1 VNCSGLCSEARNLL
15 RGGVMRCFLS
25 LAVLVLILVISPGQ
39 PWMPRQIPLP
49 ISPSPPRSLPGQTPS
64 PLAPGPPWSLPGQT
78 PSPLAPG
85 PPWSLP
91 GQTPSRVQTQ
101 GDQVPGIWMC
111 KDKNGDTVFS
121 NRTGQYR
128 ECRPY
133 VVSPGLREAFLKEM
147 LLKKKQ
153 PAPQHLLPDQ
163 SSTKGAAIGPF

>member
-39 PWMPRQIPLP
+39 PWTMPRQIPLP
-49 ISPSPPRSLPGQTPS
+49 ISPS
-64 PLAPGPPWSLPGQT
+64 PPWSLPGQT

-85 PPWSLP
+85 PPWSVP
-91 GQTPSRVQTQ
+91 GQTPSPLVSVQTQ

-163 SSTKGAAIGPF
+163 SSAKGAAIGPF

>member
-1 VNCSGLCSEARNLL
+1 VNCSGLCSETRNLL

-25 LAVLVLILVISPGQ
+25 LAVLVLILVISPAQ
-39 PWMPRQIPLP
+39 PWNLPGQIPLP
-49 ISPSPPRSLPGQTPS
+49 
-64 PLAPGPPWSLPGQT
+64 LAPGHYTLIT
-78 PSPLAPG
+78 PPG
-85 PPWSLP
+85 PTAAISPTQPWSLP

-163 SSTKGAAIGPF
+163 SSAKGAAIGPF

>member
-25 LAVLVLILVISPGQ
+25 LAVLVLILVISPGHYTLIT
-39 PWMPRQIPLP
+39 PPGPTAA
-49 ISPSPPRSLPGQTPS
+49 ISPTQ
-64 PLAPGPPWSLPGQT
+64 
-78 PSPLAPG
+78 
-85 PPWSLP
+85 PWSLP

-163 SSTKGAAIGPF
+163 SSAKGAAIGPF